1 MGFMKIKLTI
11 SILMLAFAQVANAN
25 LIRNASFEDIPG
37 TIIGQGIM
45 PSEWVIANVTPDT
58 YSNDGSYGLAP
69 SAGSGGGNFTG
80 VTAQDGIRWVAGWSS
95 ANEYFG
101 QTLSDTLVGGQS
113 YTFSSYLIQAK
124 RSDLDHTGGY
134 DIFLSSSSTEELLGS
149 IGPTTDSNDWEFSSL
164 VFTAPSNSSLLPF
177 LLFKPFGDTTGGA
190 YPGLDNVSLTATDST
205 IPAVP
210 VPAAIWLFG
219 TALVGFVGLSR
230 RRKVA

>member
-1 MGFMKIKLTI
+1 MKIRLTI

-101 QTLSDTLVGGQS
+101 QTLSAPLVGGQS
-113 YTFSSYLIQAK
+113 YSFSSYLIQAK
-124 RSDLDHTGGY
+124 RSDLDHPGGY
-134 DIFLSSSSTEELLGS
+134 GVYLSSGSTDIGGELLGN
-149 IGPTTDSNDWEFSSL
+149 IGPTTDSNDWEFSS
-164 VFTAPSNSSLLPF
+164 FTFIAPTNSSILPF
-177 LLFKPFGDTTGGA
+177 LLFKPFGDVTGEA
-190 YPGLDNVSLTATDST
+190 YPGLDNLNLTATS
-205 IPAVP
+205 IGAVP
-210 VPAAIWLFG
+210 LPAAFWLFG
-219 TALVGFVGLSR
+219 TALLGFVGTLSR
-230 RRKVA
+230 RKIR